1 MSLAPYSFKGGIH
14 PPDSKKLSE
23 EKAITPAKVPTILT
37 VPLVQH
43 IGAPCKAAVVVGQI
57 VKKGDCIGTAGGFV
71 SAPVHAPVSGKV
83 TALCE
88 VQHITGKMVPAIAI
102 ENDCRETWTA
112 CKECSD
118 YSSLKTEE
126 INERI
131 LNAGIVGMGGA
142 TFPTHVKLSPP
153 KGKTIDT
160 LIINGVECEPYL
172 TADYRLMLEKA
183 AEIIEG
189 SKIIMKALG
198 VTKGYIGIEAN
209 KPKAIDVMKKA
220 LSGDVS
226 LSVVTLRVKYPQGA
240 EKMLIKALVN
250 REVPP
255 RALPLDVGVVVQN
268 VATAVAVYDA
278 VRYGRPLVERVVTVT
293 GDAVTE
299 PKNLLVRIGTSVA
312 DMVSECGGFVGD
324 PAKLI
329 MGGPM
334 MGFALPSANTP
345 VTKGTSGIIA
355 LSAKSAR
362 CSDDFNPCFKCGR
375 CIDACPMGLDPS
387 MLGVLS
393 EKGFYEETKEYN
405 VHDCFECGSCTYVCP
420 SKRPMVQFIKLA
432 KSLVKP

>member
-23 EKAITPAKVPTILT
+23 EKAISPAKVPALLT

-43 IGAPCKAAVVVGQI
+43 IGAPCKAAVEVGQI

-88 VQHITGKMVPAIAI
+88 VQHIAGKMVPAVTI
-102 ENDCRETWTA
+102 ENDGQETWTA
-112 CKECSD
+112 CKECPD
-118 YSSLKTEE
+118 FASLKTEE
-126 INERI
+126 ITERI

-220 LSGDVS
+220 LSGDAS
-226 LSVVTLRVKYPQGA
+226 LSVATLRVKYPQGA

-268 VATAVAVYDA
+268 VATAVAVHDA

-293 GDAVTE
+293 GDAITE

-312 DMVSECGGFVGD
+312 DLVGECGGFAGD

-355 LSAKSAR
+355 LSAKSAL
-362 CSDDFNPCFKCGR
+362 CSDDFGPCFKCGR
-375 CIDACPMGLDPS
+375 CIDACPMGLIPS
-387 MLGVLS
+387 MLGILS
-393 EKGFYEETKEYN
+393 EKGFYEETKQYN

>member
-1 MSLAPYSFKGGIH
+1 
-14 PPDSKKLSE
+14 
-23 EKAITPAKVPTILT
+23 
-37 VPLVQH
+37 
-43 IGAPCKAAVVVGQI
+43 
-57 VKKGDCIGTAGGFV
+57 
-71 SAPVHAPVSGKV
+71 
-83 TALCE
+83 
-88 VQHITGKMVPAIAI
+88 
-102 ENDCRETWTA
+102 
-112 CKECSD
+112 
-118 YSSLKTEE
+118 
-126 INERI
+126 
-131 LNAGIVGMGGA
+131 
-142 TFPTHVKLSPP
+142 
-153 KGKTIDT
+153 
-160 LIINGVECEPYL
+160 
-172 TADYRLMLEKA
+172 
-183 AEIIEG
+183 
-189 SKIIMKALG
+189 MKALG

-220 LSGDVS
+220 LSGDAS
-226 LSVVTLRVKYPQGA
+226 LSVATLRVKYPQGA

-268 VATAVAVYDA
+268 VATAVAVHDA

-293 GDAVTE
+293 GDAITE

-312 DMVSECGGFVGD
+312 DLVGECGGFAGD

-355 LSAKSAR
+355 LSAKSAL
-362 CSDDFNPCFKCGR
+362 CSDDFGPCFKCGR
-375 CIDACPMGLDPS
+375 CIDACPMGLIPS
-387 MLGVLS
+387 MLGILS
-393 EKGFYEETKEYN
+393 EKGFYEETKQYN